1 MSDLMWK
8 SDEQLLE
15 LMRAGR
21 LTKLKL
27 EKEIEELENSIGCK
41 RSAINN
47 LGTQMEWANKYLM
60 HDLSGTRWENDME
73 GWLAQRSTNRPA
85 TAHLKHKRNLDLCT
99 KHKQEWKQS
108 HFDTS
113 NCDYCKLEEI
123 AYG

>member
-41 RSAINN
+41 RSNVNN
-47 LGTQMEWANKYLM
+47 LCTQMEWTYKYLM
-60 HDLSGTRWENDME
+60 HDLTGTRWENNIE
-73 GWLAQRSTNRPA
+73 GWLLQRSTNRPA
-85 TAHLKHKRNLDLCT
+85 GSKV
-99 KHKQEWKQS
+99 
-108 HFDTS
+108 
-113 NCDYCKLEEI
+113 
-123 AYG
+123 

>member
-15 LMRAGR
+15 ILRTGVSN
-21 LTKLKL
+21 KLRL
-27 EKEIEELENSIGCK
+27 EKYIESLEQQISCDRGSINSL
-41 RSAINN
+41 N
-47 LGTQMEWANKYLM
+47 TQMEWANKYLM

-73 GWLAQRSTNRPA
+73 GWLAQRSTNKPA

-108 HFDTS
+108 HFDSS
-113 NCDYCKLEEI
+113 NCDYCKLERV